1 MFPSIHQKLL
11 CDMMGVKIKTSTAG
25 AQRELEGLIET
36 AGFSLIAIF
45 SVNESFLNVI
55 SSCHLN

>member
-1 MFPSIHQKLL
+1 
-11 CDMMGVKIKTSTAG
+11 MMGVKIKTSTAG